1 MRAQAGCLPSTAP
14 NWGNRHVCG
23 SPGTHLGQ
31 WTQQGKCTID
41 VPSVF
46 ARPQR
51 RTQERLERRA
61 AALARM
67 RTEGDLF
74 ALMSTLRM
82 DYLRQTGAYC
92 ARWDSRVL
100 CGVCWMN

>member
-1 MRAQAGCLPSTAP
+1 
-14 NWGNRHVCG
+14 
-23 SPGTHLGQ
+23 
-31 WTQQGKCTID
+31 
-41 VPSVF
+41 
-46 ARPQR
+46 
-51 RTQERLERRA
+51 
-61 AALARM
+61 M